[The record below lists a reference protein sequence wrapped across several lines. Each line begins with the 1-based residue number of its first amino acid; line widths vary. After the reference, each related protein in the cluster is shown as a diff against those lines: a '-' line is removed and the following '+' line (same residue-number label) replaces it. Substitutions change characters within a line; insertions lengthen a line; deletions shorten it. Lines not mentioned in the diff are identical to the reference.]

1 LLHNS
6 GIDLCDYALL
16 FECVIFIRKVKE
28 GAKPQFFDP
37 KVSSLAPYSQSK
49 PSQSPLKAH
58 SKAHSK
64 RWIGWILHQ
73 LSHTEKAEGNESL
86 FI

>member
-58 SKAHSK
+58 SKPTQSS
-64 RWIGWILHQ
+64 L
-73 LSHTEKAEGNESL
+73 KALDRMDTAS
-86 FI
+86 IVPY